1 MGVQNQKWQWQGYVR
16 NRFFLRLH
24 SLCTRALAHPIE
36 WVDWKSARG
45 VGAVLGS
52 LHPCATTTVSFHCII
67 PSGWGAVTSHGTVCT
82 VEGFFFPSGF
92 QGPPRMTMALF
103 SPRGN
108 TRPRVVGRF
117 WVQNVKGPQGVQ
129 VQVKNIQRPLACFY
143 RLHGWARGLSWLAAM
158 ESPGFVIVIMP
169 LICFPTTTIQFADI
183 KSHTQKINH
192 RDLLPQAAW
201 KRPTQN
207 HGRTPRRK
215 SLMPWLYHTSLASS
229 IYTCV
234 WLPESRYMDVP

>member
-82 VEGFFFPSGF
+82 VEGFF
-92 QGPPRMTMALF
+92 
-103 SPRGN
+103 SP
-108 TRPRVVGRF
+108 
-117 WVQNVKGPQGVQ
+117 QDSK
-129 VQVKNIQRPLACFY
+129 
-143 RLHGWARGLSWLAAM
+143 ARR
-158 ESPGFVIVIMP
+158 E
-169 LICFPTTTIQFADI
+169 
-183 KSHTQKINH
+183 
-192 RDLLPQAAW
+192 
-201 KRPTQN
+201 
-207 HGRTPRRK
+207 
-215 SLMPWLYHTSLASS
+215 
-229 IYTCV
+229 
-234 WLPESRYMDVP
+234 

>member
-1 MGVQNQKWQWQGYVR
+1 MAR
-16 NRFFLRLH
+16 ICAESFLSATALIVYSSSSPPHRVGGLEKRARGGGCAGISASVCH
-24 SLCTRALAHPIE
+24 YHCLLSLYHPIGMGGRHQ
-36 WVDWKSARG
+36 SRYRLYSRG
-45 VGAVLGS
+45 V
-52 LHPCATTTVSFHCII
+52 
-67 PSGWGAVTSHGTVCT
+67 
-82 VEGFFFPSGF
+82 FFPSGF

>member
-1 MGVQNQKWQWQGYVR
+1 MGGSESEMAR
-16 NRFFLRLH
+16 ICAESFL
-24 SLCTRALAHPIE
+24 SATALIVYSSSSPPPSSE

-82 VEGFFFPSGF
+82 VEGGFFPSGF
-92 QGPPRMTMALF
+92 QGQPRMMMALF

-108 TRPRVVGRF
+108 TRPRVVCCF
-117 WVQNVKGPQGVQ
+117 WVQNVKGPQG

-158 ESPGFVIVIMP
+158 ESPA
-169 LICFPTTTIQFADI
+169 L
-183 KSHTQKINH
+183 
-192 RDLLPQAAW
+192 
-201 KRPTQN
+201 
-207 HGRTPRRK
+207 
-215 SLMPWLYHTSLASS
+215 SS
-229 IYTCV
+229 
-234 WLPESRYMDVP
+234 

>member
-45 VGAVLGS
+45 GGGCAGISASVCHYHCLLS
-52 LHPCATTTVSFHCII
+52 LYHPI
-67 PSGWGAVTSHGTVCT
+67 GAVTSHGTVCT

-92 QGPPRMTMALF
+92 QGPLRMMALF

-108 TRPRVVGRF
+108 TRPRVVCCF

-158 ESPGFVIVIMP
+158 ESPGFVIAIMP

-183 KSHTQKINH
+183 KSHK
-192 RDLLPQAAW
+192 
-201 KRPTQN
+201 KK
-207 HGRTPRRK
+207 TPG
-215 SLMPWLYHTSLASS
+215 SPPASS
-229 IYTCV
+229 LEETK
-234 WLPESRYMDVP
+234 PKTMDGRPSEKV